1 MPVVASTRARRQLRL
16 TFFLL
21 KEGRAADSVVRGSD
35 TLTAM
40 RVRGLGLDSEQPNLF
55 VKRSSVSVPRWA
67 TRLDQHADGDLTTGL
82 LSASASAMLLI
93 AVPDV
98 EDTPR
103 LMALT
108 FGHGRH
114 LIEPDAIVH
123 DFGLRVVLNTVAYDK
138 IKSVDAK
145 TVDELTRHSR
155 LDVSRDAS
163 FGAFGLDVTTDLVR
177 SVTGTTD
184 RDGLAGRLTGSDSLA
199 LNSKL
204 DVPEFPV
211 LGAALVEAYG
221 EDTYKAHFDFI
232 DHLRTEKDPDT
243 VAALDDALVEALQ
256 TRELDRLH
264 LAVPEPVDWLQVSGF
279 RFSSSRGDDAAD
291 LDSDPRISVYLPTRE
306 NDLSLDRV
314 KQDRVEAMRADDD
327 SAVYGT
333 WPVYRCVV
341 FETNRNGQ
349 LYTLTGG
356 QWYRVSLSF
365 QQQVNDYA
373 DALPRLDL
381 DLPDAD
387 DDCSE
392 AQYIAKAVAA
402 TGALSL
408 DQQLARDSV
417 PTPVEICDMLTT
429 TGQLIH
435 VKKRGRSSTLSHL
448 FAQGLVSAELL
459 LQSQEF
465 RTEARRKAAD
475 LDTAFAEV
483 LPADA
488 PARDAHEVSYV
499 IITRGRH
506 RPDAPLTLPFFSVVN
521 LRAAAQ
527 RLYAL
532 GFKVSVAEVREQ

>member
-1 MPVVASTRARRQLRL
+1 MAVVASRRALRQLRL

-21 KEGRAADSVVRGSD
+21 KEGRAADNVVRGSNA
-35 TLTAM
+35 LTAM
-40 RVRGLGLDSEQPNLF
+40 QVPGLGLESEEPNLF
-55 VKRSSVSVPRWA
+55 IKRSNVSVPRWA
-67 TRLDQHADGDLTTGL
+67 TRLAQHADGDLTTGL
-82 LSASASAMLLI
+82 LSASASAVLLI
-93 AVPDV
+93 AVPGV

-184 RDGLAGRLTGSDSLA
+184 RVGLAGRLTGSDSLA

-204 DVPEFPV
+204 DVPDFPG
-211 LGAALVEAYG
+211 LGAALLEAYR
-221 EDTYKAHFDFI
+221 EDTYKEHFDFI
-232 DHLRTEKDPDT
+232 DHLRTEKDPDS
-243 VAALDDALVEALQ
+243 VAALDDALVEALR

-264 LAVPEPVDWLQVSGF
+264 LAVPEPVDWLQVAGF
-279 RFSSSRGDDAAD
+279 RFSSNRGDAAAD
-291 LDSDPRISVYLPTRE
+291 FDSDPRISVYLPTRE
-306 NDLSLDRV
+306 NDLSLDRL
-314 KQDRVEAMRADDD
+314 KQDRVEAMSADDD
-327 SAVYGT
+327 SGVYGT

-373 DALPRLDL
+373 DALPRLDI

-392 AQYIAKAVAA
+392 ADYIAKAVAA

-465 RTEARRKAAD
+465 RTEARKKAAD

-532 GFKVSVAEVREQ
+532 GFKVSVAEVRER

>member
-1 MPVVASTRARRQLRL
+1 MSAVASSRALRQLRL

-21 KEGRAADSVVRGSD
+21 KEGRAADSVVRGSE

-40 RVRGLGLDSEQPNLF
+40 RVPDLGLDREQPNLF
-55 VKRSSVSVPRWA
+55 VKRSNVSVPRWA

-82 LSASASAMLLI
+82 LTASASAVLLI
-93 AVPDV
+93 AVPDA
-98 EDTPR
+98 EGTLR
-103 LMALT
+103 LIALT

-184 RDGLAGRLTGSDSLA
+184 RDVLAGRLTGSDSLA

-204 DVPEFPV
+204 DVPEFPA
-211 LGAALVEAYG
+211 LGATLLEAYS
-221 EDTYKAHFDFI
+221 EDTYKEHFDFI
-232 DHLRTEKDPDT
+232 DHLRTEKDPHT
-243 VAALDDALVEALQ
+243 VAALDDALVKALQ

-264 LAVPEPVDWLQVSGF
+264 LAVPEPVDWLQVAGF
-279 RFSSSRGDDAAD
+279 RFSSSRRDDAAD

-475 LDTAFAEV
+475 LDTGFAEV